1 MSNGNTNQDDEPS
14 PESGG
19 SHRRLAEIE
28 RFGDAATTV
37 GVFLCIA
44 GLFWVMADCSMRI
57 GDLTLKYIHSR
68 NAVAGEKEDSVM
80 SVSEIPF
87 AWAVAANGRFIEAH
101 GTKGRAMSAV
111 TVRESQMALID
122 GEPCE
127 ADGTPVEHEV
137 IPLYL
142 SPTLTVE
149 ERDAVSQA
157 IDAGYGLGDAD
168 ISALETLSKL
178 LKRLR

>member
-1 MSNGNTNQDDEPS
+1 MIGRT
-14 PESGG
+14 
-19 SHRRLAEIE
+19 RRITCGEETWIE
-28 RFGDAATTV
+28 RFCDAATTV
-37 GVFLCIA
+37 GVFLCIV

-57 GDLTLKYIHSR
+57 GDLTSKYIHSR

-87 AWAVAANGRFIEAH
+87 AWAVTANGRFIEAH
-101 GTKGRAMSAV
+101 GTKDIAATAV

-142 SPTLTVE
+142 SPTLTDE
-149 ERDAVSQA
+149 ERKALNRG
-157 IDAGYGLGDAD
+157 IDALYGVEDVSDGACRRDDAAARTLL
-168 ISALETLSKL
+168 ALLER
-178 LKRLR
+178 LK